1 MQGPTPPAGP
11 LHPGSDG
18 ERVHVAEG
26 IFRLAVGDFGQVFH
40 EVFAVVSEEVV
51 NIGGVL
57 TGAEGAEVFIAV
69 VAIRVHGFL
78 LWSFDGGMRTHPC
91 SLPPKVR
98 GTPDK
103 IRGYTARA
111 GENTQKILRDKGF
124 SGGALPRGCIEL
136 IKAFNM
142 SKQPTE
148 LPIRNSHS
156 EGWIENTPLSLE
168 LCWGFVLIRRYI
180 ASLSQFIMH

>member
-1 MQGPTPPAGP
+1 MP
-11 LHPGSDG
+11 
-18 ERVHVAEG
+18 E
-26 IFRLAVGDFGQVFH
+26 
-40 EVFAVVSEEVV
+40 
-51 NIGGVL
+51 
-57 TGAEGAEVFIAV
+57 
-69 VAIRVHGFL
+69 
-78 LWSFDGGMRTHPC
+78 
-91 SLPPKVR
+91 
-98 GTPDK
+98 K
-103 IRGYTARA
+103 IHK
-111 GENTQKILRDKGF
+111 KILCDEGL

-168 LCWGFVLIRRYI
+168 LYWGFVLIRRYI

>member
-11 LHPGSDG
+11 PHPDSDG

-26 IFRLAVGDFGQVFH
+26 IFRLVEGVSALAESITAVTVAEAGEELAVGHLRQVHH

-51 NIGGVL
+51 DVGGVL

-78 LWSFDGGMRTHPC
+78 LWSFDGGMRTRRC

-98 GTPDK
+98 GAPDK
-103 IRGYTARA
+103 IRGCTAPRRRKYTKKYCVTRGFLEARSPA
-111 GENTQKILRDKGF
+111 K
-124 SGGALPRGCIEL
+124 LPRCAED
-136 IKAFNM
+136 
-142 SKQPTE
+142 
-148 LPIRNSHS
+148 
-156 EGWIENTPLSLE
+156 
-168 LCWGFVLIRRYI
+168 
-180 ASLSQFIMH
+180 